1 MSDFDLIVHSW
12 ETCGQMVSIGVA
24 DGKIQALSTCVRG
37 TAKEEI
43 DHASGFILPGWI
55 DAHVHFNEPG
65 RTEWEGLDTGS
76 RALAAGGGTAFFDM
90 PLNSSPPVLTVEA
103 FEAKRQ
109 LAEAKSCLDFAL
121 WAGLTPNSLA
131 HLKALAHCGAIGF
144 KAFMCPSGLEEF
156 PHADPVTLR
165 AGMVKAAALHLPV
178 AVHAELDPTVR
189 PPGHNMAIWIAS
201 RPIQLELEAIA
212 IALELAGE
220 TGCALHIVHVSCP
233 EGIDLITSAK
243 QRGVNVTVETCPHY
257 LLLTDEDAIR
267 IGAPAKCAPP
277 LRPANTVEALRQRL
291 RDGHIDT
298 IGSDHSPASP
308 DLKQGDDFFAIWG
321 AIAGIQHGLPL
332 LMDQDLAPANLIST
346 NVAKRFRLPYKG
358 GLTIGHDADFILV
371 APTSHWITAD
381 ELLTRHPF
389 SPYVEITTRHRIAT
403 TFLRGQRVTPQTRG
417 HFLRP
422 VQFQSVEPLETK
434 TSLHERRP
442 ANVGGPITPITSDDD
457 LLGETIVSK

>member
-1 MSDFDLIVHSW
+1 MSDYDLIVRSRLQD
-12 ETCGQMVSIGVA
+12 GSPISLAIA
-24 DGKIQALSTCVRG
+24 DGKFQVVSPNVSGSAIEA
-37 TAKEEI
+37 I
-43 DHASGFILPGWI
+43 DHTSGFILPGWI

-65 RTEWEGLDTGS
+65 RTEWEGLATGS
-76 RALAAGGGTAFFDM
+76 RTLAVGGGTAFFDM

-121 WAGLTPNSLA
+121 WAGLTPNSIA
-131 HLKALAHCGAIGF
+131 HLEALAHCGAIGF

-156 PHADPVTLR
+156 PHANPVTLR

-189 PPGHNMAIWIAS
+189 PPGHNMATWLAS
-201 RPIQLELEAIA
+201 RPIQLELDAIT

-243 QRGVNVTVETCPHY
+243 QRSVNVTVETCPHY

-277 LRPANTVEALRQRL
+277 LRPSNTVEALRQKL
-291 RDGHIDT
+291 RDGHVDT

-321 AIAGIQHGLPL
+321 GIAGIQHGLPL
-332 LMDQDLAPANLIST
+332 LMGHDLSPANLIST
-346 NVAKRFRLPYKG
+346 NVAQRFRLPNKG

-371 APTSHWITAD
+371 APTSHRINAD
-381 ELLTRHPF
+381 ELLTRHPI
-389 SPYVEITTRHRIAT
+389 SPYVEMTTRHRIAA
-403 TFLRGQRVTPQTRG
+403 TFLCGQRVTPQTRG

-422 VQFQSVEPLETK
+422 LP
-434 TSLHERRP
+434 
-442 ANVGGPITPITSDDD
+442 
-457 LLGETIVSK
+457 